1 MDIPWRT
8 ALIVV
13 AAAFIV
19 FLLAKMLPGRARAA
33 GGGASLSAAKGKVRA
48 AKTERERAEAL
59 CEAAA
64 SAMVLPLTFG
74 GTRAAA
80 YFLRAMRADPTWPGS
95 VEKAAAALTAR
106 RGHALEKILWRRLAA
121 TPWDAAHR
129 DVLRALVKALADVSK
144 RLRGHSGQ
152 AGIMERLLAGEVLS
166 LPKAP

>member
-19 FLLAKMLPGRARAA
+19 FLLAKMLPGRAKRAEGA
-33 GGGASLSAAKGKVRA
+33 ASLSAAKGKVRG
-48 AKTERERAEAL
+48 AKTDRERAEAL

-64 SAMVLPLTFG
+64 SAMALPLTFG
-74 GTRAAA
+74 GARGAA
-80 YFLRAMRADPTWPGS
+80 YFLRAMRADPTWAGS
-95 VEKAAAALTAR
+95 VERAAVALLPR
-106 RGHALEKILWRRLAA
+106 RAHTLEKILWRRLAA

-129 DVLRALVKALADVSK
+129 DVLRALVTALADVSK

-152 AGIMERLLAGEVLS
+152 AAIAQRLLAGEALS
-166 LPKAP
+166 VPKAP